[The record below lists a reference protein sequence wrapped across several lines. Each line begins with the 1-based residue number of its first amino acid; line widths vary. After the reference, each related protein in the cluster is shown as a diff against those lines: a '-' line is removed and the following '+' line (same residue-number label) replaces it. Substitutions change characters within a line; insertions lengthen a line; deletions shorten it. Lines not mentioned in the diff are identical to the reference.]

1 MALIRTIFLSSL
13 FFTTLLWLI
22 FLGKLAL
29 DNLKKERDLLISLN
43 KEMVSLR
50 SEMTL
55 FKEEIDNL
63 KKKIVDK
70 SHS

>member
-1 MALIRTIFLSSL
+1 MALIKTIFLSSL
-13 FFTTLLWLI
+13 FFTILLWLI

-63 KKKIVDK
+63 KKKILDK